1 VRSTP
6 YLRHVAE
13 TWHIWRDVSEQALV
27 EAETPSN
34 ASSFGARLNI
44 QQLSQSSK
52 YITFKDE
59 SRRTRVDR
67 SHIGGDILLSFQ
79 FWPIP
84 SMSRRRINCAKLC
97 LSHSFSRIKGIGQ
110 WAVDRAPVLTSTTS
124 AKIGKAAIGTSGGR
138 STPKTQ
144 LGRPIWCFGAS
155 KSPKRRS
162 PTVPRGCHVR
172 GVRWVAMTEND
183 EAGAVP
189 WNEATCD
196 LVMPWRVRQWRTGPW
211 LGALRWSFVT
221 WCHVSRSCGRC
232 RARELSVGHSS
243 HGATIQDVSNVRRT
257 FFRQCVTHDQETGQR
272 AEAWSG

>member
-27 EAETPSN
+27 EAEGPSN

-44 QQLSQSSK
+44 QHLSQSSK

-67 SHIGGDILLSFQ
+67 SHIGGDI
-79 FWPIP
+79 
-84 SMSRRRINCAKLC
+84 
-97 LSHSFSRIKGIGQ
+97 
-110 WAVDRAPVLTSTTS
+110 
-124 AKIGKAAIGTSGGR
+124 GTSGGR

-144 LGRPIWCFGAS
+144 LGRPMWCFGAS
-155 KSPKRRS
+155 KQPKRRS

-172 GVRWVAMTEND
+172 GVRSVAMTEND

-189 WNEATCD
+189 WNAATCD
-196 LVMPWRVRQWRTGPW
+196 LVMPWGVRQWGTGPW

-221 WCHVSRSCGRC
+221 WCNVSRSCGRC
-232 RARELSVGHSS
+232 RARDSSVGHSS
-243 HGATIQDVSNVRRT
+243 HGATMQGVSNVRRSY
-257 FFRQCVTHDQETGQR
+257 FRQCVTHEQETGQR